1 MIENYIREIAL
12 LIFPVLVAVVF
23 HELAH
28 GYVAYLCGDPTA
40 KNAGRL
46 TLNPLK
52 HLDPIGTIV
61 FLVTRMIGW
70 AKPVP
75 INPLY
80 FRNYRRD
87 LVFVSVAGPFTN
99 FLIAFVAGIVL
110 KILYGVHVNNAFI
123 YYKILLPL
131 AIILKFTVQI
141 NIALCFFNLLP
152 IPPLDGSKIL
162 MAILPENL
170 NRYYS
175 YLEPFGFVIILI
187 LLFTNIL
194 DKILIPLIYT
204 FTNLLT
210 WG

>member
-1 MIENYIREIAL
+1 MIENYIREISL

-52 HLDPIGTIV
+52 HLDLIGTIV
-61 FLVTRMIGW
+61 FLVTRIIGW

-80 FRNYRRD
+80 FRNFRRD
-87 LVFVSVAGPFTN
+87 LVLVSIAGPATN
-99 FLIAFVAGIVL
+99 FLIAFIAGIIL
-110 KILYGVHVNNAFI
+110 KLLYGVSVHNPFI
-123 YYKILLPL
+123 YTKIMLPL
-131 AIILKFTVQI
+131 AIILKFTVQL

-194 DKILIPLIYT
+194 DKILIPLIYI
-204 FTNLLT
+204 FTNLLS
-210 WG
+210 

>member
-1 MIENYIREIAL
+1 MIENYIREISL

-52 HLDPIGTIV
+52 HLDLIGTIV
-61 FLVTRMIGW
+61 FLVTRIIGW

-80 FRNYRRD
+80 FRNFRRD
-87 LVFVSVAGPFTN
+87 LILVSIAGPATN
-99 FLIAFVAGIVL
+99 FLIAFIAGIIL
-110 KILYGVHVNNAFI
+110 KLLYGVSVHNTFI
-123 YYKILLPL
+123 YTKLMLPL
-131 AIILKFTVQI
+131 AIILKFTVQL

-194 DKILIPLIYT
+194 DKILIPLIYI
-204 FTNLLT
+204 FTNLLS
-210 WG
+210 

>member
-210 WG
+210 

>member
-1 MIENYIREIAL
+1 MIENYIREISL

-23 HELAH
+23 HEVAH

-52 HLDPIGTIV
+52 HLDLIGTIV
-61 FLVTRMIGW
+61 FLVTRIIGW

-80 FRNYRRD
+80 FKNYRRD
-87 LVFVSVAGPFTN
+87 LILVSIAGPATN
-99 FLIAFVAGIVL
+99 FLIAFIAGIIL
-110 KILYGVHVNNAFI
+110 KLLYGVSVHNTFI
-123 YYKILLPL
+123 YTKLMLPL
-131 AIILKFTVQI
+131 AIILKFTVQL

-162 MAILPENL
+162 MAVLPENL

-175 YLEPFGFVIILI
+175 YIEPFGFVIILI

-194 DKILIPLIYT
+194 DKILIPLIYI
-204 FTNLLT
+204 FTNLLS
-210 WG
+210 

>member
-1 MIENYIREIAL
+1 MIENYIREISL

-75 INPLY
+75 INPFY
-80 FRNYRRD
+80 FKNYRRD
-87 LVFVSVAGPFTN
+87 LVFVSIAGPATN

-187 LLFTNIL
+187 LLFTNML

-204 FTNLLT
+204 FTNLVT
-210 WG
+210 

>member
-12 LIFPVLVAVVF
+12 LAFPVLVAVVF

-52 HLDPIGTIV
+52 HLDPVGTIV

-80 FRNYRRD
+80 FKNFKRD
-87 LVFVSVAGPFTN
+87 LILVSLAGPATN
-99 FLIAFVAGIVL
+99 FLIAFIAGFIL
-110 KILYGVHVNNAFI
+110 KILYGIPASNNFV
-123 YYKILLPL
+123 YYKVLLPL
-131 AIILKFTVQI
+131 AIILKFTVQL

-152 IPPLDGSKIL
+152 VPPLDGSKIL
-162 MAILPENL
+162 MSILPENL

-194 DKILIPLIYT
+194 DKILIPIIYT
-204 FTNLLT
+204 FTNLLS
-210 WG
+210 

>member
-80 FRNYRRD
+80 FRNFKRD
-87 LVFVSVAGPFTN
+87 LLLVSIAGPATN
-99 FLIAFVAGIVL
+99 FLIAFVGGIAL
-110 KILYGVHVNNAFI
+110 KILYGISINNAFL

-162 MAILPENL
+162 MAVLPENL

-210 WG
+210 

>member
-1 MIENYIREIAL
+1 MIENYIREISL

-52 HLDPIGTIV
+52 HLDLIGTIV
-61 FLVTRMIGW
+61 FLVTRIIGW

-80 FRNYRRD
+80 FRNFRRD
-87 LVFVSVAGPFTN
+87 LILVSIAGPATN
-99 FLIAFVAGIVL
+99 FLIAFIAGIIL
-110 KILYGVHVNNAFI
+110 KLLYGVSVHNPFI
-123 YYKILLPL
+123 YTKLMLPL
-131 AIILKFTVQI
+131 AIILKFTVQL

-194 DKILIPLIYT
+194 DKILIPLIYI
-204 FTNLLT
+204 FTNLLS
-210 WG
+210 

>member
-1 MIENYIREIAL
+1 MIENYIRDIAL

-52 HLDPIGTIV
+52 HLDPIGALV
-61 FLVTRMIGW
+61 FIITRMIGW

-80 FRNYRRD
+80 FKNYRRD
-87 LVFVSVAGPFTN
+87 LFLVSIAGPFTN
-99 FLIAFVAGIVL
+99 FLIAIIAGFIL
-110 KILYGVHVNNAFI
+110 KFLFTLSINSSFL

-131 AIILKFTVQI
+131 ALILKFTVQI

-162 MAILPENL
+162 ISILPENL
-170 NRYYS
+170 NRLYS
-175 YLEPFGFVIILI
+175 YLEPFGFVIIII
-187 LLFTNIL
+187 LLVTNVL
-194 DKILIPLIYT
+194 DKILLPLIMT
-204 FTNLLT
+204 FTSILS
-210 WG
+210 

>member
-1 MIENYIREIAL
+1 MIANYIREIAL
-12 LIFPVLVAVVF
+12 LAFPVLVAVVF

-46 TLNPLK
+46 TINPLK
-52 HLDPIGTIV
+52 HLDPVGTIV

-80 FRNYRRD
+80 FRNFKRD
-87 LVFVSVAGPFTN
+87 LFLVSLAGPFTN
-99 FLIAFVAGIVL
+99 FLIAFLAGMLL
-110 KILYGVHVNNAFI
+110 KILYGIQIHSAFL
-123 YYKILLPL
+123 YFKIMLPL
-131 AIILKFTVQI
+131 AIIMKYTVQI

-152 IPPLDGSKIL
+152 VPPLDGSKIL
-162 MAILPENL
+162 MVMLPENL

-194 DKILIPLIYT
+194 DRILIPIIYT
-204 FTNLLT
+204 FTNILT
-210 WG
+210 

>member
-12 LIFPVLVAVVF
+12 LAFPVLVAVVF

-52 HLDPIGTIV
+52 HLDPVGTIV

-75 INPLY
+75 INPIY
-80 FRNYRRD
+80 FKNFKRD
-87 LVFVSVAGPFTN
+87 LILVSLAGPATN
-99 FLIAFVAGIVL
+99 FLIAFIAGLAL
-110 KILYGVHVNNAFI
+110 KILYGIPASNNFV

-152 IPPLDGSKIL
+152 VPPLDGSKIL
-162 MAILPENL
+162 MVILPENL

-187 LLFTNIL
+187 LLFTNVL
-194 DKILIPLIYT
+194 DKILIPIIYT
-204 FTNLLT
+204 FTNLLS
-210 WG
+210 

>member
-87 LVFVSVAGPFTN
+87 LIFVSVAGPATN

-152 IPPLDGSKIL
+152 VPPLDGSKIL

-187 LLFTNIL
+187 LLFTNML

-210 WG
+210 

>member
-1 MIENYIREIAL
+1 MIENYIREISL

-52 HLDPIGTIV
+52 HLDLIGTIV
-61 FLVTRMIGW
+61 FLVTRIIGW

-87 LVFVSVAGPFTN
+87 LVLVSIAGPATN
-99 FLIAFVAGIVL
+99 FLIAFIAGIIL
-110 KILYGVHVNNAFI
+110 KLLYGVSVHNTFI
-123 YYKILLPL
+123 YTKLMLPL
-131 AIILKFTVQI
+131 AIILKFTVQL

-194 DKILIPLIYT
+194 DKILIPLIYI
-204 FTNLLT
+204 FTNLLS
-210 WG
+210 

>member
-52 HLDPIGTIV
+52 HLDPVGTVV

-80 FRNYRRD
+80 FKNFKRD
-87 LVFVSVAGPFTN
+87 IILVSIAGPATN
-99 FLIAFVAGIVL
+99 FLIAFIAGLTL
-110 KILYGVHVNNAFI
+110 KILYGIPASGNFI

-152 IPPLDGSKIL
+152 VPPLDGSKIL
-162 MAILPENL
+162 MSILPENL

-194 DKILIPLIYT
+194 DKILIPIIYT
-204 FTNLLT
+204 FTSILT
-210 WG
+210 